1 MSKMHENI
9 MDALSN
15 KTNSF
20 GFKQEPQPSVPS
32 ISNGLNG
39 LDQNMSKFFMDF
51 HKNNKDVT
59 QPQYPNGFNGVHQNY
74 YSGVQGAADRILLL
88 QQKQLEEQLL
98 NLSLK
103 QGKYHFVSSQ

>member
-1 MSKMHENI
+1 
-9 MDALSN
+9 
-15 KTNSF
+15 
-20 GFKQEPQPSVPS
+20 
-32 ISNGLNG
+32 
-39 LDQNMSKFFMDF
+39 MDF